1 MRNTKLF
8 KKALSVVV
16 AAAMT
21 VTVGQT
27 ATFAG
32 IDTNSKGVSTYAAE
46 NNETYKYVYAGLTWQ
61 EYWASEGVYEAGNIQ
76 SSDVQDSRGELD
88 KGAFDAVTRATTNH
102 GIHRGSFQCNTTIYD
117 EDENTY
123 NVLYWKSDENGKGTS
138 QCVLTD
144 GRTIDFSKGTITYT
158 DAEGA
163 RKNCKDERLCSYW
176 N

>member
-16 AAAMT
+16 AATMT

-88 KGAFDAVTRATTNH
+88 KGAFDAVTRANTNH
-102 GIHRGSFQCNTTIYD
+102 
-117 EDENTY
+117 
-123 NVLYWKSDENGKGTS
+123 
-138 QCVLTD
+138 
-144 GRTIDFSKGTITYT
+144 
-158 DAEGA
+158 
-163 RKNCKDERLCSYW
+163 
-176 N
+176 